1 MAISLLFADEIMTN
15 SSWTSAHVTSLLTL
29 GRSTWLAY
37 LLNLDGSA
45 AAGKRVTPNRTVFPP
60 CGTSEFAN
68 LPLKGRDDRP
78 RTLISLAQFRP
89 EKDQAKQIR
98 AVAELFEKAPKWRE
112 EGVRLVLMGSCRDAA
127 DEERIEGLRRLA
139 KELGV
144 EVSSGIAL
152 DRLLT
157 GGCNN

>member
-1 MAISLLFADEIMTN
+1 VAISLLFADEIMTN

-45 AAGKRVTPNRTVFPP
+45 QVGKRVAPNRTVFPP
-60 CGTSEFAN
+60 CGTSEFDN

-98 AVAELFEKAPKWRE
+98 AVAELFERVPKWRE
-112 EGVRLVLMGSCRDAA
+112 EGVKLVLMGSCRDEA
-127 DEERIEGLRRLA
+127 DEERIEGLKRLA
-139 KELGV
+139 KELRV
-144 EVSSGIAL
+144 EVSCGLVLNS
-152 DRLLT
+152 LLIVECD
-157 GGCNN
+157 G